1 MARTGSLRPNP
12 VLVYLVTQDW
22 YFMAHRVPM
31 ALAAQRAGYDVH
43 VITHI
48 DKHRAAI
55 QALGFRVHAV
65 DWRRGSIDPFAFLNS
80 IRAVRRHYRAIAPDL
95 IHHVALQP
103 TIVGSLA
110 ASNLTT
116 VRLNALTGLGFVF
129 TSATLKARLL
139 RPVFRLLLRHV
150 LGNSRAAVLVENP
163 DDRTAVK
170 ALGVADNRI
179 FTIAGSGVETD
190 KLTPLPEP
198 PEPITMAFAGR
209 LLKDKGVRTLVEAH
223 EILARRSQPVRLL
236 IAGEPDRANPA
247 SIPSEEIAEWSR
259 RPGIT
264 LLGHV
269 ADIRDVWKAAHIA
282 VLVSHREGLPMSLL
296 EAAACGRPII
306 ASDVPGCRQVAR
318 AGVNALLVP
327 PADAGALADAI
338 TQLSRDKGLRR
349 KFGEAGRLMVESEYS
364 AERVGTDIVTLY
376 DQLLDCKR

>member
-12 VLVYLVTQDW
+12 VLVYLVTEDW

-110 ASNLTT
+110 ASGLAS
-116 VRLNALTGLGFVF
+116 VRVNALTGLGFVF

-139 RPVFRLLLRHV
+139 RPVFGFLLRYV

-198 PEPITMAFAGR
+198 PKPMTMAFAGR
-209 LLKDKGVRTLVEAH
+209 LLKDKGIRTLIEAH

-349 KFGEAGRLMVESEYS
+349 KFGEAGRRLVENEYS
-364 AERVGTDIVTLY
+364 AVRIGADIVTLY
-376 DQLLDCKR
+376 NQLLDFKR